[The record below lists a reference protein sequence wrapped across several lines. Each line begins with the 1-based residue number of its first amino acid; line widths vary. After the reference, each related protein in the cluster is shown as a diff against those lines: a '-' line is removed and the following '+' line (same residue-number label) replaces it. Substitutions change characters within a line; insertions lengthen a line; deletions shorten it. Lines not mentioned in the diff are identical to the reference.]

1 MSDEVREL
9 AVRMAARLERMLVS
23 LAKIEEEIEAMLGEL
38 TQQQAEPPDAPDAGA
53 EGQEPPQEPRP

>member
-9 AVRMAARLERMLVS
+9 AARMAARLDRMMAS

-38 TQQQAEPPDAPDAGA
+38 TQQAKPPSAPDAGA
-53 EGQEPPQEPRP
+53 ERQEPPQEPPP